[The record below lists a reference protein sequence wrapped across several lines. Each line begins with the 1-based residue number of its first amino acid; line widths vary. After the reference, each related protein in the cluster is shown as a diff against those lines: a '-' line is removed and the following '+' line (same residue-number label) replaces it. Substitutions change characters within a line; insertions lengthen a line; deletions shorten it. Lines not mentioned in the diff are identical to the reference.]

1 MTGEGENSMP
11 DVNYLAVL
19 LSALSAFV
27 LGGLWYSPL
36 LFAKP
41 WMRLNGF
48 NEEAL
53 KKGGNMALIFGG
65 AFLANLVCAFVFA
78 MFTKHIT
85 DIDDG
90 ASFGFA
96 TGLCIVGAS
105 FALNYLFERRPLGL
119 WLINAGYFTVQFTIY
134 GVILAAMG

>member
-1 MTGEGENSMP
+1 MP
-11 DVNYLAVL
+11 DVNYLAVV

-48 NEEAL
+48 NEEEL

-78 MFTKHIT
+78 MFTRHIT

-105 FALNYLFERRPLGL
+105 FALNYLFERRPLAL
-119 WLINAGYFTVQFTIY
+119 WLINAGYFTLQFTIY

>member
-1 MTGEGENSMP
+1 MP
-11 DVNYLAVL
+11 DVNYLAVVL
-19 LSALSAFV
+19 AALSAFV
-27 LGGLWYSPL
+27 LGGLWYSPM

-48 NEEAL
+48 NEEEL
-53 KKGGNMALIFGG
+53 KKGGNMAMIFGT

-78 MFTKHIT
+78 MFMRHIT
-85 DIDDG
+85 EIDDG

-105 FALNYLFERRPLGL
+105 FGLNYVFERRPFAL
-119 WLINAGYFTVQFTIY
+119 WLINAGYFTIQFTIY

>member
-1 MTGEGENSMP
+1 MTLP
-11 DVNYLAVL
+11 DINYLAVVL
-19 LSALSAFV
+19 AALSAFV

-41 WMRLNGF
+41 WIRLNGF
-48 NEEAL
+48 NEEEM
-53 KKGGNMALIFGG
+53 KKNANMAMIFGI
-65 AFLANLVCAFVFA
+65 AFLCNLVCAFVFA
-78 MFTKHIT
+78 WFIAGVA
-85 DIDDG
+85 DIADG

-105 FALNYLFERRPLGL
+105 FGLNYVFERRPFAL
-119 WLINAGYFTVQFTIY
+119 WLINGGYFTLQFTIY